1 MNQFFYTGLDCTLAL
16 IALINPISKIFL
28 ITTLKESIDEYG
40 LKNII
45 FRSSVIALV
54 ILLIF
59 TFIGNFL
66 LIKFFHIQIYSFKIA
81 GGIVLVFRGFEA
93 LNKGLFFELKHKQKL
108 EDLSIVPLASP
119 MIAGPATITAA
130 VSFPAKYGIS
140 ITALSICAA
149 VAVNLLI
156 MLAAPRITGILTRHN
171 IMGALIRITGLIVAT
186 IGVQMILDGFSE
198 YINLMFRLQ
207 Q

>member
-1 MNQFFYTGLDCTLAL
+1 MDQFLYLSLDCTLAL

-28 ITTLKESIDEYG
+28 ITTLKDNTDAAG
-40 LKNII
+40 LKHIMI
-45 FRSSVIALV
+45 RSSIIALV
-54 ILLIF
+54 ILLMF

-93 LNKGLFFELKHKQKL
+93 LNKGQFFELKHKQKL

-130 VSFPAKYGIS
+130 VSFPAKYGLS
-140 ITALSICAA
+140 ITAVSILAA
-149 VAVNLLI
+149 IIVNLLI
-156 MLAAPRITGILTRHN
+156 MLISPRITGTLVKHN

-186 IGVQMILDGFSE
+186 IGVQMILDGFAE
-198 YINLMFRLQ
+198 YLQ
-207 Q
+207 LVIKI

>member
-1 MNQFFYTGLDCTLAL
+1 MNQFFYQGLDCTLAL

-28 ITTLKESIDEYG
+28 VTTIKDSTDSSMLKH
-40 LKNII
+40 II
-45 FRSSVIALV
+45 IKSSFIALI
-54 ILLIF
+54 ILLTF
-59 TFIGNFL
+59 TFTGNFL
-66 LIKFFHIQIYSFKIA
+66 LTKFFHIQIYSLKIA

-93 LNKGLFFELKHKQKL
+93 LNKGLFFELKHRQKL

-130 VSFPAKYGIS
+130 VSFPAKYGIMITSVS
-140 ITALSICAA
+140 ILAA

-156 MLAAPRITGILTRHN
+156 MLISPRITGVLSKHN

-186 IGVQMILDGFSE
+186 IGVQMILDGFGE
-198 YINLMFRLQ
+198 YLHLVIRI
-207 Q
+207 

>member
-1 MNQFFYTGLDCTLAL
+1 MSQYLYTVIDCTLLL

-28 ITTLKESIDEYG
+28 ITTLKESTDESG
-40 LKNII
+40 LNNII
-45 FRSSVIALV
+45 IRSSVIALI

-59 TFIGNFL
+59 TFAGNFL
-66 LIKFFHIQIYSFKIA
+66 LVNFFNIQIYSLKIA

-93 LNKGLFFELKHKQKL
+93 LNKGVFFELSHNQKL

-130 VSFPAKYGIS
+130 VSFPAKYGLTV
-140 ITALSICAA
+140 TALSITAA
-149 VAVNLLI
+149 VAVNLFI
-156 MLAAPRITGILTRHN
+156 MLISPRIAGALSKHN

-186 IGVQMILDGFSE
+186 IGVQMILDGLGE
-198 YINLMFRLQ
+198 YISRIMQ
-207 Q
+207 I

>member
-1 MNQFFYTGLDCTLAL
+1 LSQYLYTAIDCTLAL

-28 ITTLKESIDEYG
+28 ITTLNESTDSSG
-40 LKNII
+40 LNNII
-45 FRSSVIALV
+45 VRSSIIALV

-66 LIKFFHIQIYSFKIA
+66 LVTFFNIQIYSLKIA

-93 LNKGLFFELKHKQKL
+93 LNKGVFFELSHNQKL

-130 VSFPAKYGIS
+130 VSFPAKYGLA
-140 ITALSICAA
+140 ITAFSILAA
-149 VAVNLLI
+149 VAVNLFI
-156 MLAAPRITGILTRHN
+156 MIISPRIAGALSKHN

-186 IGVQMILDGFSE
+186 IGVQMILDGLGE
-198 YINLMFRLQ
+198 YISRIMPI
-207 Q
+207 